1 MFKALSLPIH
11 CTHSSMDRMADSGSA
26 DVGSTPAGYTKAFRL
41 GGFFYEAQTNTPGF
55 HVYYKN
61 Q

>member
-41 GGFFYEAQTNTPGF
+41 EGFFYEAQTNTPGF
-55 HVYYKN
+55 HV
-61 Q
+61 